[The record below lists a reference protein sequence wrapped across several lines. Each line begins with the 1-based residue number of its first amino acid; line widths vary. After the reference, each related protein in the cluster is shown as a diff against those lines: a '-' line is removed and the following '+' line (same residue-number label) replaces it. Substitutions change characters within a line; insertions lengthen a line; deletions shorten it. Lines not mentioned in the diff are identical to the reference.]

1 MTIPKK
7 IIFIFMKL
15 MSLLNE
21 IKEHT
26 DEEIVDFNEIDLRHE
41 FDKLNKLLFN
51 NKLYAPQMLWN
62 TRKGAHGVV
71 KASKNRST
79 GEIKIISL
87 SMSKFHTIP
96 YKFFKDVLA
105 HEMIHVYWLE
115 KGHFKEQHGSL
126 FQQEMYRINSL
137 DYGFNVTIKG
147 DSSNYGISQEV
158 VKQGLELVF
167 TIISTDRQ
175 REKMLSVMTYQTYKN
190 EAKLIGNLYQN
201 LAKKKFSQVQG
212 EFYKSTNPIL
222 QKYKIQRSFGRSIS
236 YSNIDEQKYEELKR
250 DATFLSDFNLTD
262 KSTQPDWNGS
272 DLPNEPIQKQ
282 KNVRD
287 NWFNL

>member
-1 MTIPKK
+1 
-7 IIFIFMKL
+7 
-15 MSLLNE
+15 MSILNE
-21 IKEHT
+21 IREHA
-26 DEEIVDFNEIDLRHE
+26 DDEIVDFNEIDLQQE
-41 FDKLNKLLFN
+41 FSKLNKLLFN
-51 NKLYAPQMLWN
+51 NQLQPVTMLWN
-62 TRKGAHGVV
+62 TRKVAHGVV
-71 KASKNRST
+71 KATKNRVS
-79 GEIKIISL
+79 GEIRIVSL
-87 SMSKFHTIP
+87 SMSQFLKIP

-105 HEMIHVYWLE
+105 HEMIHVYWLQ
-115 KGHFKEQHGSL
+115 KGRFKEQHGPL
-126 FQQEMYRINSL
+126 FQQEMHRINSL
-137 DYGFNVTIKG
+137 GHGFNVTVRG
-147 DSSNYGISQEV
+147 DSSNFELSQEV

-175 REKMLSVMTYQTYKN
+175 REKMLSVMTYQTYKK

-201 LAKKKFSQVQG
+201 LAKKKYSQVQG

-250 DATFLSDFNLTD
+250 DATFLSEFNLTD

-272 DLPNEPIQKQ
+272 DLPDEPIQKQ

-287 NWFNL
+287 NWFNI

>member
-1 MTIPKK
+1 
-7 IIFIFMKL
+7 MKL
-15 MSLLNE
+15 MSILNE
-21 IKEHT
+21 IREHA
-26 DEEIVDFNEIDLRHE
+26 DDEIVDFNEIDLQQE
-41 FDKLNKLLFN
+41 FSKLNKLLFN
-51 NKLYAPQMLWN
+51 NQLQSVTMLWN
-62 TRKGAHGVV
+62 TRKVAHGVV
-71 KASKNRST
+71 KATKNRVS
-79 GEIKIISL
+79 GEIRIVSL
-87 SMSKFHTIP
+87 SMSQFLKIP

-105 HEMIHVYWLE
+105 HEMIHVYWLQ
-115 KGHFKEQHGSL
+115 KGRFKEQHGPL
-126 FQQEMYRINSL
+126 FQQEMHRVNSL
-137 DYGFNVTIKG
+137 GHGFNVTVRG
-147 DSSNYGISQEV
+147 DSSNFELSQEA

-175 REKMLSVMTYQTYKN
+175 REKMLSVMTYQTYKK

-201 LAKKKFSQVQG
+201 LAKKKYSQVQG

-250 DATFLSDFNLTD
+250 NATFLSDFNLTD

-272 DLPNEPIQKQ
+272 DLPDEPVQKQ

-287 NWFNL
+287 NWFNI

>member
-1 MTIPKK
+1 MIIPKK
-7 IIFIFMKL
+7 YIFIFMKL

-26 DEEIVDFNEIDLRHE
+26 DEEIVDFNEINLNHE
-41 FDKLNKLLFN
+41 FETLNKLLFN
-51 NKLYAPQMLWN
+51 NVLNAPQMLWN

-71 KASKNRST
+71 KASKNRLS

-105 HEMIHVYWLE
+105 HEMIHVYWLQ
-115 KGHFKEQHGSL
+115 KGHFKEQHGPL
-126 FQQEMYRINSL
+126 FQQEMHRINSL
-137 DYGFNVTIKG
+137 GYGFNVSIKG

-158 VKQGLELVF
+158 VKQGLELIF

-201 LAKKKFSQVQG
+201 LAKKKYNQVHG

-222 QKYKIQRSFGRSIS
+222 QKHKVQRSFGRSIS
-236 YSNIDEQKYEELKR
+236 YSNIDEQKYEELKK
-250 DATFLSDFNLTD
+250 DATFLSEFNLT
-262 KSTQPDWNGS
+262 SSTTQPEWTGS
-272 DLPNEPIQKQ
+272 DLPDEPIQKQ

-287 NWFNL
+287 SWFNI